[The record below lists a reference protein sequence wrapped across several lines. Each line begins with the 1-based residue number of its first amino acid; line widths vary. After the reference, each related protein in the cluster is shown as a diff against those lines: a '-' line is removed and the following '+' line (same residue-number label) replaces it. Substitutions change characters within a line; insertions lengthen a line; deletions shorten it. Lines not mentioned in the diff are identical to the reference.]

1 MKTTLDTQL
10 DIQIDTQIEKNYTIK
25 DLPFSERPREKI
37 INYGVESLSNA
48 ELLAVIIRTGDRNQT
63 AIEVGQNLLQIDS
76 RGLEALIDISLQ
88 DLMKIKGIGECK
100 ACQILATI
108 EIGKRIRTRSLH
120 DKIKIDSPNKIVNL
134 MMDDFRYLKQEH
146 FKIMLLD
153 TKNQIINIENI
164 SVGTLN
170 ASIVHPRD
178 VFNAAIK
185 RHANS
190 IILLHNH
197 PSGDPT
203 PSNEDINITNRL
215 IEVGEIIG
223 IKVLDHI
230 VFGDNRYISFK
241 EKKLI

>member
-1 MKTTLDTQL
+1 METVL
-10 DIQIDTQIEKNYTIK
+10 DIQVEKNYTIK

-48 ELLAVIIRTGDRNQT
+48 ELLAVLIRTGDKSQT
-63 AIEVGQNLLQIDS
+63 AIEVSQNLLKIDN
-76 RGLEALIDISLQ
+76 RGLACLVDISLE

-100 ACQILATI
+100 ACQILSAI
-108 EIGKRIRTRSLH
+108 EIGKRIRTRNTH
-120 DKIKIDSPNKIVNL
+120 DKIKIDSPTKIVNL
-134 MMDDFRYLKQEH
+134 MMDELRYLKQEH
-146 FKIMLLD
+146 FKIVLLD
-153 TKNQIINIENI
+153 TKNQIIKIENI

-190 IILLHNH
+190 MILLHNH
-197 PSGDPT
+197 PSGDPS
-203 PSNEDINITNRL
+203 PSQEDINITNRL

-230 VFGDNRYISFK
+230 IIGDNRYISFK
-241 EKKLI
+241 EKNLI